1 MKHLN
6 VIAFLAAVS
15 LISCTGVRDDGRPAR
30 GQEISEAESI
40 SAGYVEQILRSLN
53 AAGLTK
59 SRRGIKG
66 GYLLAKDPGRISISD
81 VFEATEGPLSLVP
94 CLTEGCE
101 RLPDCVTRPVWEQ
114 ASEALKQVFSGM
126 TIADMAAKSKSRRR
140 SSPLAFEI

>member
-1 MKHLN
+1 MIRLSTN
-6 VIAFLAAVS
+6 FRYATRILVYLAS
-15 LISCTGVRDDGRPAR
+15 RDDDRPAR
-30 GQEISEAESI
+30 RQEISEAESI
-40 SAGYVEQILRSLN
+40 SAGYVEQILRSLK

-66 GYLLAKDPGRISISD
+66 GYLLAKDPGRISVSD

-126 TIADMAAKSKSRRR
+126 TIADMAEKSKSRRK